1 MIAVFVPG
9 ALAGG
14 LLVSIALLVGDLVR
28 RVRGDAPARRA
39 ARNAAD
45 AAHAAIDGESP
56 RDAREG
62 LRPAHVYG
70 IVALVAW
77 SLVALALPGAF
88 WNFVNPGGYISDI
101 GWAWAV
107 SMIVA
112 FGVAIVGAVA
122 LRLAPAWAAPIA
134 LVIGLGA
141 IARFILGP
149 EDADAVLVASVGMPV
164 TALVVAVAWVWSR
177 RVPGDVPG
185 WTRPFVRATP
195 LGTSP

>member
-62 LRPAHVYG
+62 LRSARVYG
-70 IVALVAW
+70 LIALFAW
-77 SLVALALPGAF
+77 SLVALALPDAS

-101 GWAWAV
+101 GLAWAV
-107 SMIVA
+107 SMIA
-112 FGVAIVGAVA
+112 ALGVSVVGAVA

-141 IARFILGP
+141 IGRFVLGP
-149 EDADAVLVASVGMPV
+149 EDIDRVAVAVVGIPV
-164 TALVVAVAWVWSR
+164 TAVVAAAAWVWSR
-177 RVPGDVPG
+177 RVTEDVPG
-185 WTRPFVRATP
+185 WTRPLVRSTP
-195 LGTSP
+195 LGISP